1 MVQCHLV
8 TVVIQYKWNYGLT
21 YLNFYLF
28 QFGELFKKDMGCGLV
43 EEGALLRVNIK
54 VSEATRGPVS
64 LPVWN
69 LQIRSEFAICANTMP
84 ACHCAPWQ
92 DIYGLASQT
101 VSNHPLNAPFYKLS
115 WSWCLFIETKW
126 YLRQS
131 WTTNEY
137 SIVMLGI
144 QEWHLNILNRS
155 LHIIIE

>member
-64 LPVWN
+64 LPV
-69 LQIRSEFAICANTMP
+69 
-84 ACHCAPWQ
+84 
-92 DIYGLASQT
+92 
-101 VSNHPLNAPFYKLS
+101 
-115 WSWCLFIETKW
+115 
-126 YLRQS
+126 
-131 WTTNEY
+131 
-137 SIVMLGI
+137 
-144 QEWHLNILNRS
+144 
-155 LHIIIE
+155 